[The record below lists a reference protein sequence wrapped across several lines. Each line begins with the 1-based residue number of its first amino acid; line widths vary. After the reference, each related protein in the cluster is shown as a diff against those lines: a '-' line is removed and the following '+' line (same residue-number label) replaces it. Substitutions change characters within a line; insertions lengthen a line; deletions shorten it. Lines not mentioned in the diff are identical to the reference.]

1 MATIRQIEI
10 FLHLAQVLHF
20 NRAAEDLKISQAALS
35 KEIGKLETSLGCQLF
50 DRSDRWAIRLSS
62 AGRAYQ
68 AAVAKLPEILNSAQQ
83 LALRAARGE
92 RGELSVAIANL
103 MYDYL
108 QLEDV
113 LRAMHEKFPEV
124 KIIIRDCLSSP
135 LVYEQV
141 KSGQADI
148 GFMSVNQTGRYAE
161 ELRRIKLME
170 LPMNLAFPKNH
181 PLADKKD
188 LHLSDLTN
196 CNFILP
202 PMEHI
207 LMHVVDISHPNF
219 EEHIKVVEETLK
231 DIKAIDK
238 PIFVVFNKIDA
249 YRYEEYDEFS
259 LTPKQQINYTLEEF
273 KNSWIA
279 KENTPCI
286 FISAREKI
294 GIDKLRGD
302 LYKMVAEIH
311 AGRYPFDNFLW

>member
-35 KEIGKLETSLGCQLF
+35 KEIGKLEKSLGCQLF

-68 AAVAKLPEILNSAQQ
+68 TAVAELPELLHSAQQ

-141 KSGQADI
+141 KTGQADI
-148 GFMSVNQTGRYAE
+148 GFMAVNSSGRNAE

-181 PLADKKD
+181 PLAGKKN
-188 LHLSDLTN
+188 LSLSDLVN

-202 PMEHI
+202 PMEQAPW
-207 LMHVVDISHPNF
+207 LRKNF
-219 EEHIKVVEETLK
+219 EDIFFKHCGKLPLVEQEALGIRATRQLVAAGLGIGVMVQPPGNQPRDSVIYRSLLPDFKRVIVATWADSNQSQTLK
-231 DIKAIDK
+231 NFIVMLNEGLINCAIEHK
-238 PIFVVFNKIDA
+238 
-249 YRYEEYDEFS
+249 
-259 LTPKQQINYTLEEF
+259 
-273 KNSWIA
+273 
-279 KENTPCI
+279 
-286 FISAREKI
+286 
-294 GIDKLRGD
+294 
-302 LYKMVAEIH
+302 
-311 AGRYPFDNFLW
+311 